1 MAKQTDINGYWIY
14 EDVPI
19 TRTGVFPYR
28 GRQIDSDGKMGLDP
42 NRKYP
47 VYRPASEITSPQ
59 TLASFNGVFLVDEHR
74 MMGEGQTDASQRRI
88 DGSVYDVH
96 VDPHNHGV
104 VLATLKVQTR
114 RMKDLIDSGKRA
126 LSCGYYCDYRPQK
139 GVFNGMPY
147 DFVQF
152 DLTGNHVAL
161 VKKGRC
167 GEKCAIMDGADCSDL
182 VAALSAIAED
192 CADSA
197 DMTDA
202 LEAAISPNGRK
213 ESRVRRGKR
222 IACDSAYEIPTKG
235 TFMPTDNYDEMLAKA
250 LEGKGVKDKATL
262 EKIVEFIDTLQSPG
276 AADPAK
282 DAADPAVS
290 ADPATPPAAAPAV
303 AADPAAP
310 SVADPV
316 VPPAADPAKDGD
328 DDATPPAAA
337 PAVAPTPV
345 SKEEFQ
351 AAVDAAVAE
360 RYAKEDE
367 GRQLAE
373 DIAPKCG
380 NVWKRGMDA
389 DDVAEVAC
397 EKMGHKD
404 LPKEARIPFV
414 KAMAAEARKP
424 GGKDACDS
432 AFDALHGKSATLAK
446 YLGK

>member
-14 EDVPI
+14 ENVPI

-47 VYRPASEITSPQ
+47 VYRPASEITNPQ
-59 TLASFNGVFLVDEHR
+59 TLASFDGVFLVDEHR

-88 DGSVYDVH
+88 DGSVYNVH
-96 VDPHNHGV
+96 VDPHNPGV

-152 DLTGNHVAL
+152 DLTGNHLAL

-167 GEKCAIMDGADCSDL
+167 GEKCAIMDGADASDV
-182 VAALSAIAED
+182 VASLQAIAED

-202 LEAAISPNGRK
+202 LETASAISPHGRM
-213 ESRVRRGKR
+213 ESRVRKGKKM
-222 IACDSAYEIPTKG
+222 ACDSAYEIPTKG
-235 TFMPTDNYDEMLAKA
+235 TFMPNENYDEMLAKA
-250 LEGKGVKDKATL
+250 LEGKGVKDKANI
-262 EKIVEFIDTLQSPG
+262 EKIVEFIATLQNPA

-282 DAADPAVS
+282 DADDPA
-290 ADPATPPAAAPAV
+290 AAAPAAP
-303 AADPAAP
+303 AADPDAP
-310 SVADPV
+310 VAPV
-316 VPPAADPAKDGD
+316 APVAADPAKDA
-328 DDATPPAAA
+328 DDAPAAPAADPAAA
-337 PAVAPTPV
+337 APVAPTPV
-345 SKEEFQ
+345 TKEEFQ

-389 DDVAEVAC
+389 DDVAEAAC

-414 KAMAAEARKP
+414 KAMAAEAKKP

-432 AFDALHGKSATLAK
+432 AFDATCGRSSTMLK

>member
-1 MAKQTDINGYWIY
+1 MGKQTDINGYWIY
-14 EDVPI
+14 ENVPI

-28 GRQIDSDGKMGLDP
+28 GRQIDSDGSMGLDP

-47 VYRPASEITSPQ
+47 VYRPASEITNPK
-59 TLASFNGVFLVDEHR
+59 TLSSFDGVFLVDEHR

-88 DGSVYDVH
+88 DGSVYNVH
-96 VDPHNHGV
+96 VDPHNPGV

-147 DFVQF
+147 EFVQF
-152 DLTGNHVAL
+152 DLTGNHLAL

-167 GEKCAIMDGADCSDL
+167 GEKCAIMDGADTADL
-182 VAALSAIAED
+182 VATLSSFAE
-192 CADSA
+192 DSA
-197 DMTDA
+197 DLTDRLVA
-202 LEAAISPNGRK
+202 SSAISPNGRK
-213 ESRVRRGKR
+213 ESRVRRGKMM
-222 IACDSAYEIPTKG
+222 ACDSAYEIPTKG
-235 TFMPTDNYDEMLAKA
+235 TFMPTENYDEMLAKA
-250 LEGKGVKDKATL
+250 LEGKGVKDKGNI
-262 EKIVEFIDTLQSPG
+262 EKIIEFIASLPAASADPAKDAADPVPVAPVAEPADEPTPVIDP
-276 AADPAK
+276 APTADPAK
-282 DAADPAVS
+282 DAADPA
-290 ADPATPPAAAPAV
+290 
-303 AADPAAP
+303 PAAP
-310 SVADPV
+310 VAE
-316 VPPAADPAKDGD
+316 PAA
-328 DDATPPAAA
+328 T
-337 PAVAPTPV
+337 APTPV

-380 NVWKRGMDA
+380 NIWKRGMDA
-389 DDVAEVAC
+389 DDVAAVAC
-397 EKMGHKD
+397 EQMGHKD

-414 KAMAAEARKP
+414 KAMAAEAKKP
-424 GGKDACDS
+424 SGKDACDS
-432 AFDALHGKSATLAK
+432 AFDAPRGKSSTLLK

>member
-14 EDVPI
+14 ENVPI

-47 VYRPASEITSPQ
+47 VYRPASEITNPQ
-59 TLASFNGVFLVDEHR
+59 TLASFDGVFLVDEHR

-88 DGSVYDVH
+88 DGSVYNVH
-96 VDPHNHGV
+96 VDPHNPGV

-152 DLTGNHVAL
+152 DLTGNHLAL

-167 GEKCAIMDGADCSDL
+167 GEKCAIMDGADTSDL
-182 VAALSAIAED
+182 AAALHAIAED

-202 LEAAISPNGRK
+202 LEAASAVSPHGRM
-213 ESRVRRGKR
+213 ESRVRKGKKM
-222 IACDSAYEIPTKG
+222 ACDSAYEIPTKG
-235 TFMPTDNYDEMLAKA
+235 TFMPTENYDEMLAKA
-250 LEGKGVKDKATL
+250 LEGKGVKDKANI
-262 EKIVEFIDTLQSPG
+262 EKIVEFIATLQNPAATDPAKDADDAPVAPAADPAAAPVAPVADPVAP

-282 DAADPAVS
+282 DAD
-290 ADPATPPAAAPAV
+290 DAPVAP
-303 AADPAAP
+303 AADPAA
-310 SVADPV
+310 A
-316 VPPAADPAKDGD
+316 
-328 DDATPPAAA
+328 
-337 PAVAPTPV
+337 APTPV
-345 SKEEFQ
+345 TKEEFQ

-389 DDVAEVAC
+389 DDVAEAAC

-432 AFDALHGKSATLAK
+432 AFDAQHGKSATLTK

>member
-1 MAKQTDINGYWIY
+1 MGKQTDINGYWIY
-14 EDVPI
+14 ENVPI

-28 GRQIDSDGKMGLDP
+28 GRQIDSDGSMGLDP

-47 VYRPASEITSPQ
+47 VYRPASEITNPK
-59 TLASFNGVFLVDEHR
+59 TLSSFDGVFLVDEHR
-74 MMGEGQTDASQRRI
+74 MMGEGQIDASQRRI
-88 DGSVYDVH
+88 DGSVYNVH
-96 VDPHNHGV
+96 VDPHNPGV

-147 DFVQF
+147 EFVQF
-152 DLTGNHVAL
+152 DLTGNHLAL

-167 GEKCAIMDGADCSDL
+167 GEKCAIMDGADTADL
-182 VAALSAIAED
+182 VATLSSFAE
-192 CADSA
+192 DSA
-197 DMTDA
+197 DLTDRLVA
-202 LEAAISPNGRK
+202 SSAISPNGRK
-213 ESRVRRGKR
+213 ESRVRRGKMM
-222 IACDSAYEIPTKG
+222 ACDSAYEIPTKG
-235 TFMPTDNYDEMLAKA
+235 TFMPTENYDEMLAKA
-250 LEGKGVKDKATL
+250 LEGKGVKDKGNI
-262 EKIVEFIDTLQSPG
+262 EKIIEFIASLPTAS
-276 AADPAK
+276 ADPAK
-282 DAADPAVS
+282 DAADPAPV
-290 ADPATPPAAAPAV
+290 APV
-303 AADPAAP
+303 AEPAAP
-310 SVADPV
+310 
-316 VPPAADPAKDGD
+316 
-328 DDATPPAAA
+328 
-337 PAVAPTPV
+337 APTPV

-380 NVWKRGMDA
+380 NIWKRGMDA
-389 DDVAEVAC
+389 DDVAAVAC
-397 EKMGHKD
+397 EQMGHKD

-414 KAMAAEARKP
+414 KAMAAEAKKP

-432 AFDALHGKSATLAK
+432 AFDAPRGKSSTLLK